1 MPDKVAALFGKKN
14 NAKLTSLNG
23 KIKVN
28 VQTTNFS
35 CYASLRVREQILFT
49 PNNPGKFVSISQ
61 KMIAL

>member
-1 MPDKVAALFGKKN
+1 MPDKVAALFVKKN
-14 NAKLTSLNG
+14 NAKLRSLNG

-49 PNNPGKFVSISQ
+49 PNNPGKFV
-61 KMIAL
+61 